1 MAAFEYQALD
11 LQGRQQKGVI
21 EADTA
26 KQARSQLRDKQLMPL
41 SIEPAARRE
50 KRQAGEQRFDLSKL
64 FQPRV
69 KAKDLALITRQLS
82 TLVAG
87 GLPLEECLKAVA
99 EQNESARLKSMMMA
113 VRAKVVEGYSL
124 AESLADYPRVF
135 DELFVAMVASGEKSG
150 HLEVVLERLADYT
163 ERKQELN
170 SKLTQALVYPV
181 ILVLLCLGVVYY
193 LLTSVV
199 PQVVSQFEHMG
210 QALPATTQFLIDTS
224 EFLNAYGLYIFGV
237 IVLLILGFNQ
247 ALRNPAFKLRWHG
260 IVLDLPILGKVSRG
274 LNTARFARTL
284 STLTS
289 SGVPMLEAMKIAAD
303 VLLNLKVKS
312 AVQEATTK
320 VREGASLR
328 ASLQQTKL
336 FPPMMLHMIASGEK
350 SGELDS
356 MLGRAADNQDREF
369 EATMT
374 IALAVM
380 QPLIIV
386 TMAGIVMFIVI
397 SILQPMLALNQM
409 I

>member
-1 MAAFEYQALD
+1 MAAFEYQALNPKGK
-11 LQGRQQKGVI
+11 QVKGVI
-21 EADTA
+21 EADSA
-26 KQARSQLRDKQLMPL
+26 KQARAQLREQKLMPL
-41 SIEPAARRE
+41 ELTEAAKRE
-50 KRQAGEQRFDLSKL
+50 QKTAASPGFTL
-64 FQPRV
+64 FKP
-69 KAKDLALITRQLS
+69 KISATALALITRQLA

-99 EQNESARLKSMMMA
+99 EQNELPRLKGMLMA

-124 AESLADYPRVF
+124 AESMAEFPQIF

-163 ERKQELN
+163 ESRQELN
-170 SKLTQALVYPV
+170 SKMTQALVYPV
-181 ILVLLCLGVVYY
+181 ILTIVAISVVIY
-193 LLTSVV
+193 LLTAVV
-199 PQVVSQFEHMG
+199 PKVVSQFEHMG

-224 EFLNAYGLYIFGV
+224 EFLFNYGLYLLA
-237 IVLLILGFNQ
+237 VLVL
-247 ALRNPAFKLRWHG
+247 ALVLFQQGLRKPAFKMRWHEM
-260 IVLDLPILGKVSRG
+260 LLKLPLIGKISRG

-289 SGVPMLEAMKIAAD
+289 SGVPMLEAMKIASD
-303 VLLNLKVKS
+303 VLLNLRVKH
-312 AVQEATTK
+312 AVSDATAK

-328 ASLQQTKL
+328 GSLEQTKL

-369 EATMT
+369 EGLLTV
-374 IALAVM
+374 ALAVL
-380 QPLIIV
+380 QPLIVVI
-386 TMAGIVMFIVI
+386 MAGIVMFIVI
-397 SILQPMLALNQM
+397 AILQPMLALNTM

>member
-11 LQGRQQKGVI
+11 LKGRQVKGVI

-26 KQARSQLRDKQLMPL
+26 KQARAALREKQLMPVSL
-41 SIEPAARRE
+41 EAAAQRE
-50 KRQAGEQRFDLSKL
+50 KKAASSGFSIGQL
-64 FQPRV
+64 FEP
-69 KAKDLALITRQLS
+69 KISAKDLALITRQMS

-99 EQNESARLKSMMMA
+99 EQNESPRLKSMMMA

-124 AESLADYPRVF
+124 AESMADYPRVF

-170 SKLTQALVYPV
+170 SKLIQALVYPT
-181 ILVLLCLGVVYY
+181 ILTLVSISVVVY

-199 PQVVSQFEHMG
+199 PTVVSQFEHMG
-210 QALPATTQFLIDTS
+210 SALPATTQFLIDTS
-224 EFLNAYGLYIFGV
+224 ELLNDYGLY
-237 IVLLILGFNQ
+237 VLVLIALGLLGFNQ
-247 ALRNPAFKLRWHG
+247 ALRNPKFKLGWHEALLNMP
-260 IVLDLPILGKVSRG
+260 VVGKVSRG

-289 SGVPMLEAMKIAAD
+289 SGVPMLEAMKIASD
-303 VLLNLKVKS
+303 VLLNLKVKT
-312 AVQEATTK
+312 AVKEATTK

-350 SGELDS
+350 SGELDG

-369 EATMT
+369 ESQITV
-374 IALAVM
+374 ALAIM
-380 QPLIIV
+380 QPMIITV
-386 TMAGIVMFIVI
+386 MAGLVMFIVI

>member
-11 LQGRQQKGVI
+11 GRGRQVKGII

-26 KQARSQLRDKQLMPL
+26 RQARSQLREKQLMPL
-41 SIEPAARRE
+41 DLKPAAQQE
-50 KRQAGEQRFDLSKL
+50 KKSGGPSL
-64 FQPRV
+64 FQNLFKP
-69 KAKDLALITRQLS
+69 KINATQLALITRQLA

-99 EQNESARLKSMMMA
+99 EQNEQPRLKSMIMA

-124 AESLADYPRVF
+124 AESMADYPQVF

-163 ERKQELN
+163 ERRQELN
-170 SKLTQALVYPV
+170 SKLIQALVYPA
-181 ILVLLCLGVVYY
+181 ILTLVSVGVVIY

-199 PQVVSQFEHMG
+199 PTVVAQFEHMG
-210 QALPATTQFLIDTS
+210 ESLPATTQFLIDTS
-224 EFLNAYGLYIFGV
+224 EFLQDYGLYILVAIALAF
-237 IVLLILGFNQ
+237 LAFSQ
-247 ALRNPAFKLRWHG
+247 ALRNKAFKLSWHSA
-260 IVLDLPILGKVSRG
+260 LLNMPIIGKVSRG

-289 SGVPMLEAMKIAAD
+289 SGVPMLEAMKIASD
-303 VLLNLKVKS
+303 VLLNLKVKG
-312 AVQEATTK
+312 AVSEATTK

-350 SGELDS
+350 SGELDN

-369 EATMT
+369 ESQLTV
-374 IALAVM
+374 ALAVM
-380 QPLIIV
+380 QPLIITV
-386 TMAGIVMFIVI
+386 MAGLVMFIVI